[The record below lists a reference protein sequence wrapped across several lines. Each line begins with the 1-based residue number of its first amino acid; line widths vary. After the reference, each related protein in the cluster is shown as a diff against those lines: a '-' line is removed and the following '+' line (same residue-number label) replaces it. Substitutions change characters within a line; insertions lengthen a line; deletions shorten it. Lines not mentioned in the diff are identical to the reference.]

1 MAWPPP
7 RCPWSPAPTS
17 SRRLQNDGRATPQL
31 GQGSRRRDAVRI
43 AQVAGRG
50 VRGRTGNPV
59 PRAGRP
65 RPVRRNTAFLARRPR
80 RRSHLD
86 AAADGGTPG
95 RTEGLSH
102 RPGVHQTQRPRSRPY
117 QPADSGGVGRGGRL
131 SVPHQLADV
140 FGGDVQPS
148 RVRSRRRRIS
158 RRRHPACADGE
169 GGDPHRSRPAVTP
182 IYPFSAIVGHDRL
195 RLALLLCAVRPEIG
209 GVLIRGEKGTAKST
223 AVRALA
229 HVLAEVDG
237 ASLVELP
244 IGATEDRV
252 VGSLDLQKVLRDGEH
267 AFSPGLLARAH
278 GGVLYVD
285 EVNLLHDHLV
295 DVILDAAAM
304 GRVHVE
310 RDGVSHSHEARFVL
324 IGTMN
329 PEEGEL
335 RPQLLDRFG
344 LTVDVHASRDVE
356 VRADVIRQRMAFEAE
371 PAVFAERYAE
381 ADAELAR
388 RVAAARLRVGS
399 VALPD
404 NELRRI
410 AALCAAFDV
419 DGMRADL
426 VVARTAVA
434 HAAWRGASVVAE
446 EDIRVAAEL
455 ALPHRRRRDPFDDPG
470 LDPEQLDDAMAQ
482 ARGAADEPD
491 PDPPGGGESTS
502 AESSEDAVPQ
512 RNSASHSRPSA
523 APSPVFRTRALVV
536 PGVGEGAPGRRSRA
550 RNRTGKAIS
559 ATDER
564 DAGHGVHVFGT
575 LLATAARQR
584 HPGAPRPQPED
595 VRRAIRE
602 GREGNL
608 VIFVVDASGSMAARD
623 RMSAVS
629 GATLSLLRD
638 AYQRRDKVAVITFRQ
653 QDAQLLLPP
662 TTSVHI
668 AGRRLARF
676 DTGGKTPLAQGL
688 LAARDVVVR
697 EKARDRARRSLVVV
711 LTDGRA
717 TGGPDPLGRARVAAA
732 RLVAE
737 GAAAVVIDCETSYVR
752 LGWAEELAMQLGA
765 PSVRLAQLR
774 ADALTDVVRTAA

>member
-1 MAWPPP
+1 
-7 RCPWSPAPTS
+7 
-17 SRRLQNDGRATPQL
+17 
-31 GQGSRRRDAVRI
+31 
-43 AQVAGRG
+43 
-50 VRGRTGNPV
+50 
-59 PRAGRP
+59 
-65 RPVRRNTAFLARRPR
+65 
-80 RRSHLD
+80 
-86 AAADGGTPG
+86 
-95 RTEGLSH
+95 
-102 RPGVHQTQRPRSRPY
+102 
-117 QPADSGGVGRGGRL
+117 
-131 SVPHQLADV
+131 
-140 FGGDVQPS
+140 
-148 RVRSRRRRIS
+148 
-158 RRRHPACADGE
+158 
-169 GGDPHRSRPAVTP
+169 
-182 IYPFSAIVGHDRL
+182 
-195 RLALLLCAVRPEIG
+195 
-209 GVLIRGEKGTAKST
+209 VLIRGEKGTAKST
-223 AVRALA
+223 AVRGLA
-229 HVLAEVDG
+229 QVLSAVDG
-237 ASLVELP
+237 ARLVELP

-295 DVILDAAAM
+295 DVLLDAAAM

-310 RDGVSHSHEARFVL
+310 RDGISHSHEARFVL

-344 LTVDVHASRDVE
+344 LTVDVRAARDVE
-356 VRADVIRQRMAFEAE
+356 VRAEVIRQRMSFEAD
-371 PAVFAERYAE
+371 PAGFARRYANH
-381 ADAELAR
+381 DAELAR
-388 RVAAARLRVGS
+388 RIAAARAYLTR

-404 NELRRI
+404 TELRRI

-434 HAAWRGASVVAE
+434 HAAWRGAEAVSE

-470 LDPEQLDDAMAQ
+470 LDPERLDEAMAQ
-482 ARGAADEPD
+482 AGDTADQPEPD
-491 PDPPGGGESTS
+491 PDPPGGGVS
-502 AESSEDAVPQ
+502 ANGSEYASPQGDSS
-512 RNSASHSRPSA
+512 SATRPSA
-523 APSPVFRTRALVV
+523 APSAVFRTRALVV

-550 RNRTGKAIS
+550 RNRTGTVIS
-559 ATDER
+559 PTAEP

-575 LLATAARQR
+575 VLAAAGRQR
-584 HPGAPRPQPED
+584 GPGRPRPQPDD
-595 VRRAIRE
+595 VRRAVRE

-623 RMSAVS
+623 RMAAVG

-653 QDAQLLLPP
+653 QQAQLVLPP
-662 TTSVHI
+662 TSSVHI
-668 AGRRLARF
+668 ASRRLARF

-732 RLVAE
+732 RLLAE
-737 GAAAVVIDCETSYVR
+737 GAAAVVVDCETSYVR
-752 LGWAEELAMQLGA
+752 LGLAEQLAGHLGA
-765 PSVRLAQLR
+765 PSVRLAQLH
-774 ADALTDVVRTAA
+774 ADDLTRLVKTADRSAA

>member
-1 MAWPPP
+1 M
-7 RCPWSPAPTS
+7 TVE
-17 SRRLQNDGRATPQL
+17 TH
-31 GQGSRRRDAVRI
+31 
-43 AQVAGRG
+43 
-50 VRGRTGNPV
+50 T
-59 PRAGRP
+59 
-65 RPVRRNTAFLARRPR
+65 
-80 RRSHLD
+80 
-86 AAADGGTPG
+86 
-95 RTEGLSH
+95 
-102 RPGVHQTQRPRSRPY
+102 
-117 QPADSGGVGRGGRL
+117 
-131 SVPHQLADV
+131 
-140 FGGDVQPS
+140 
-148 RVRSRRRRIS
+148 
-158 RRRHPACADGE
+158 
-169 GGDPHRSRPAVTP
+169 
-182 IYPFSAIVGHDRL
+182 YPFSALVGQDRL
-195 RLALLLCAVRPEIG
+195 RLALLLCAVHPEIG

-223 AVRALA
+223 AVRGLA
-229 HVLAEVDG
+229 AVLSAVDDD
-237 ASLVELP
+237 ARLVELP

-295 DVILDAAAM
+295 DVLLDAAAM

-310 RDGVSHSHEARFVL
+310 REGISHSHESRFVL

-344 LTVDVHASRDVE
+344 LTVDVAASRDVD
-356 VRADVIRQRMAFEAE
+356 VRVEVIRARMAFEAD
-371 PAVFAERYAE
+371 PRTFVERYAA
-381 ADAELAR
+381 ADAELADR
-388 RVAAARLRVGS
+388 ITAARAAIGAVI
-399 VALPD
+399 LPD
-404 NELRRI
+404 SELRRI

-434 HAAWRGASVVAE
+434 HAAWRGATTVAE

-470 LDPEQLDDAMAQ
+470 LDPERLEEAMQQ
-482 ARGAADEPD
+482 AGESAEQSGQDGGTSDPD
-491 PDPPGGGESTS
+491 FDPDFDPPGGGADAGSESG
-502 AESSEDAVPQ
+502 VPQ
-512 RNSASHSRPSA
+512 GNSKQSSTRQSAPPSA
-523 APSPVFRTRALVV
+523 VFRTRALVV

-550 RNRTGKAIS
+550 RNRTGTPIA
-559 ATDER
+559 ATAEPGSGYGLHIF
-564 DAGHGVHVFGT
+564 AT
-575 LLATAARQR
+575 LLATAGRQQ
-584 HPGAPRPQPED
+584 GAGLPRPRPED
-595 VRRAIRE
+595 VRRAVRE

-623 RMSAVS
+623 RMSAVT
-629 GATLSLLRD
+629 GAALSLLRD

-653 QDAQLLLPP
+653 QDARVLLPP

-688 LAARDVVVR
+688 LAARDLVIR

-717 TGGPDPLGRARVAAA
+717 TGGPDPLGRTRQAAA
-732 RLVAE
+732 ALVAE
-737 GAAAVVIDCETSYVR
+737 GAAAVVVDCETSFVR
-752 LGWAEELAMQLGA
+752 LGLAGQLAEQLGSPA
-765 PSVRLAQLR
+765 VRLEQLR
-774 ADALTDVVRTAA
+774 AAELTRLVQHQTAA